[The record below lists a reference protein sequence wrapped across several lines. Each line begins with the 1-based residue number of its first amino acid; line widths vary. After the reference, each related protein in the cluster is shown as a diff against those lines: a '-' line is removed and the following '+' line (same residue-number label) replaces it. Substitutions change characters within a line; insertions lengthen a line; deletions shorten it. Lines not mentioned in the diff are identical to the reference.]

1 MTQKWNPLYSNSWL
15 PVVKDFYETI
25 KTFNARI
32 RSSGLRTLCVFRDVW
47 SFIYYRRSSSVL

>member
-25 KTFNARI
+25 KTFNTCM
-32 RSSGLRTLCVFRDVW
+32 RSSDFRTLCVYKDV
-47 SFIYYRRSSSVL
+47 